1 MKKDKNTKRQ
11 KDKRTK
17 GHIASWGKPEGRR
30 RHRACPRWQ
39 PSPLPSNPQPPARL
53 SHPHLRNCKDWSIMM
68 LKAGDAGD
76 AGVETDLQL
85 DGWVREHSVTASL
98 VGSSV
103 IGAPTYSLLSKC
115 CSDHLTRYHQFFDK
129 QINFSY
135 FIQFRI
141 NISVAL
147 TLDIY
152 NVLFQLIV
160 ELGIDNVSI
169 KFKGRVHRKMR

>member
-1 MKKDKNTKRQ
+1 MSSLAA
-11 KDKRTK
+11 
-17 GHIASWGKPEGRR
+17 IAPPIQSP
-30 RHRACPRWQ
+30 AS
-39 PSPLPSNPQPPARL
+39 SPLEPPTLTGLQRFINNDAQGSNA
-53 SHPHLRNCKDWSIMM
+53 
-68 LKAGDAGD
+68 DAGD
-76 AGVETDLQL
+76 AGVETDLHL
-85 DGWVREHSVTASL
+85 PCVREHSVTASL

-103 IGAPTYSLLSKC
+103 IGAPTYSLLLKC

-129 QINFSY
+129 KINFSY

-169 KFKGRVHRKMR
+169 KFKGRVHRKMRKEASMDETFPKCWRKFLNCLF